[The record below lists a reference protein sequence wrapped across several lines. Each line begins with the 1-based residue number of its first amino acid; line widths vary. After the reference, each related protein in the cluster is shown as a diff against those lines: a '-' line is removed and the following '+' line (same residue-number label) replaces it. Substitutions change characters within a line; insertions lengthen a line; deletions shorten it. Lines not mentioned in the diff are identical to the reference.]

1 MAKERGK
8 SMSTALAV
16 QPEYSLPDNVLEGVV
31 VGGDLSKLNATQ
43 RLAWYKAR
51 CEAAGLDPRTQP
63 FQYLSLQ
70 GKLSLYATKA
80 ATDQLISNRKLTVEI
95 RDRRHD
101 RDMGIF
107 EVHCRVSFADGH
119 HVEDFAAV
127 NVKGLQGEPFCNA
140 LMKGITK
147 AKRRT
152 VLSACGLGMLDE
164 SEIETI
170 PNAARVD
177 IHHETQPAVPA
188 IESSKPAESSTKVI
202 GRFSACLNQ
211 YCAKMNAAWADRHTS
226 EDGVIP
232 AWVGELVN
240 TTQIIKHML
249 EEAGITFPDGGQF
262 SERMKA
268 AAELWLA
275 DEGAVQATWNAYVKG
290 LAEELKRK
298 HATPE
303 PEDENQEAA
312 LVGSGREPGSDDDLG
327 D

>member
-1 MAKERGK
+1 
-8 SMSTALAV
+8 MSTALAV
-16 QPEYSLPDNVLEGVV
+16 QSEYSLPDNVLEGVV

-63 FQYLSLQ
+63 FQYLNLQ

-170 PNAARVD
+170 PNAVRVD
-177 IHHETQPAVPA
+177 IHQDEQPALPSPEGPMLSTFK
-188 IESSKPAESSTKVI
+188 ESQ
-202 GRFSACLNQ
+202 RFADRLASYCNTLN
-211 YCAKMNAAWADRHTS
+211 ARWADKHM
-226 EDGVIP
+226 EPDGVIP
-232 AWVGELVN
+232 PWVKDLVN
-240 TTQIIKHML
+240 PFQLTNHML
-249 EEAGITFPDGGQF
+249 KLAGIHLPDGGKHND
-262 SERMKA
+262 RMRA
-268 AAELWLA
+268 AAHLWLN
-275 DEGAVQATWNAYVKG
+275 DEAGTIAGWKEYVAG
-290 LAEELKRK
+290 LAAEQERRHMPGDSESTEL
-298 HATPE
+298 ATVGAIETTLPR
-303 PEDENQEAA
+303 EA
-312 LVGSGREPGSDDDLG
+312 GSDDDLG

>member
-1 MAKERGK
+1 
-8 SMSTALAV
+8 MSTALAV

-63 FQYLSLQ
+63 FQYLNLQ

-170 PNAARVD
+170 PNAVRVD
-177 IHHETQPAVPA
+177 LYQDTQSALPAPSGPA
-188 IESSKPAESSTKVI
+188 MASTKDAK
-202 GRFSACLNQ
+202 RFSERVKS
-211 YCAKMNAAWADRHTS
+211 YCDAVNSRWLDRHTDADTG
-226 EDGVIP
+226 ECM
-232 AWVGELVN
+232 ATELVN
-240 TTQIIKHML
+240 VFQLTNHML
-249 EEAGITFPDGGQF
+249 KEAGVTFADGGKHND
-262 SERMKA
+262 RMRA
-268 AAELWLA
+268 AAALWLA
-275 DEGAVQATWNAYVKG
+275 DDAGTLAGWKAYVAR
-290 LAEELKRK
+290 LAAEAKAEM
-298 HATPE
+298 AGPQ
-303 PEDENQEAA
+303 PEDENQEAE
-312 LVGSGREPGSDDDLG
+312 LVAVEATASREPGCDDDFEEG
-327 D
+327 VNC